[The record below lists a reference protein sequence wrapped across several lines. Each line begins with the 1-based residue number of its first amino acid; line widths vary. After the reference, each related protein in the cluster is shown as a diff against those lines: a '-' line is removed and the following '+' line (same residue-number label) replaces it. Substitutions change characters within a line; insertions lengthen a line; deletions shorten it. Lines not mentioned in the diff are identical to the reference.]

1 MSAED
6 LHLRV
11 RLMTIH
17 GAKGLESPFV
27 IVLDANNTKPNPDK
41 MGVLMDWPPQEMGP
55 LHLSA
60 FNTKTLTSPRKE
72 INEAE
77 KAIGV
82 NENWN
87 LFYVA
92 MTRARQGLWIS
103 GDAQKPTPNNPTG
116 LNQESWYG
124 KASEAGLLPYLLP
137 ESPLENTQQT
147 PRVPQA
153 EDKTISL
160 DDFVLKWS
168 HAIHHQTQLLSD
180 IESGVTVEVFAGE
193 DEVITEPDPE
203 VLQEGT
209 NFHKLLEF
217 LTPDSGNQNKPPMPS
232 EQELMN
238 WLGINQD
245 DAKKLIHQVKT
256 VLDTSE
262 LKRYLSSREW
272 IAAWNELDLVSE
284 GGKGSRMDRL
294 VELDDHIAII
304 DYKLTIP
311 SVGSEKYEKYR
322 KQLQGYQA
330 ELTRIRPDKSV
341 RTYLISSQGDLVE
354 IKSNQ

>member
-1 MSAED
+1 
-6 LHLRV
+6 
-11 RLMTIH
+11 
-17 GAKGLESPFV
+17 
-27 IVLDANNTKPNPDK
+27 
-41 MGVLMDWPPQEMGP
+41 
-55 LHLSA
+55 
-60 FNTKTLTSPRKE
+60 
-72 INEAE
+72 
-77 KAIGV
+77 
-82 NENWN
+82 
-87 LFYVA
+87 
-92 MTRARQGLWIS
+92 
-103 GDAQKPTPNNPTG
+103 
-116 LNQESWYG
+116 
-124 KASEAGLLPYLLP
+124 
-137 ESPLENTQQT
+137 
-147 PRVPQA
+147 
-153 EDKTISL
+153 
-160 DDFVLKWS
+160 
-168 HAIHHQTQLLSD
+168 
-180 IESGVTVEVFAGE
+180 
-193 DEVITEPDPE
+193 
-203 VLQEGT
+203 
-209 NFHKLLEF
+209 
-217 LTPDSGNQNKPPMPS
+217 MPS